1 MQNNSPKYLN
11 PFTDFGFKNL
21 FGKEYSKDVLI
32 DFLNDLY
39 ADLPGMKKIVDIT
52 YTDKEMSRLTED
64 GKTVIYDIRCK
75 TEDNHHFI
83 VEMQVNSQSTFLSRA
98 IYYLCRAISE
108 QGETGE
114 KWRYDFQPVYGV
126 YFTDFKLNGLEP
138 KVKVHSKLCDLE
150 SAKPISDKVC
160 LSFIQLPFFKK
171 NIDECTT
178 GFDQWIYV
186 LKHLSYMNVMPF
198 TEEKEIFKKVA
209 DISDLNRLTPEQ
221 RREYDVALKTYRD
234 YNATISTAIEN
245 GRAEGIELGK
255 AEGIELGKADVARNL
270 KALGMS
276 SAQISQVT
284 GLSEDV
290 IASL

>member
-1 MQNNSPKYLN
+1 
-11 PFTDFGFKNL
+11 
-21 FGKEYSKDVLI
+21 
-32 DFLNDLY
+32 
-39 ADLPGMKKIVDIT
+39 
-52 YTDKEMSRLTED
+52 
-64 GKTVIYDIRCK
+64 
-75 TEDNHHFI
+75 
-83 VEMQVNSQSTFLSRA
+83 
-98 IYYLCRAISE
+98 
-108 QGETGE
+108 
-114 KWRYDFQPVYGV
+114 
-126 YFTDFKLNGLEP
+126 
-138 KVKVHSKLCDLE
+138 
-150 SAKPISDKVC
+150 
-160 LSFIQLPFFKK
+160 
-171 NIDECTT
+171 
-178 GFDQWIYV
+178 
-186 LKHLSYMNVMPF
+186 MNVMPF